1 MKHYRRDWLNKR
13 EGTAFAESHSRVSRN
28 SKTGKVSCVS
38 GSLSLADCS
47 RTIHLDFDA
56 FSKEEVKERLNKIRI
71 LRHHLDA
78 LENTLNSAYHEIPTQ
93 KEYDKEQKAFRRG
106 LDIEELP

>member
-1 MKHYRRDWLNKR
+1 MKHYRRDWLNKK
-13 EGTAFAESHSRVSRN
+13 EGTAFAESYSRVSRDR
-28 SKTGKVSCVS
+28 KTGKVSCIS

-56 FSKEEVKERLNKIRI
+56 FSKEEVKERLNKLRL

-78 LENTLNSAYHEIPTQ
+78 IENTLHLAYHEIPTQ
-93 KEYDKEQKAFRRG
+93 KEYNKEQAAFRLG
-106 LDIEELP
+106 KDFEELP